1 MFATTHNAA
10 EPAGAV
16 ALAGLLAER
25 DVVQGRCVGIIQTG
39 GNVDTDMFAE
49 VLGGHTPTA

>member
-1 MFATTHNAA
+1 
-10 EPAGAV
+10 
-16 ALAGLLAER
+16 
-25 DVVQGRCVGIIQTG
+25 VGIIQTG